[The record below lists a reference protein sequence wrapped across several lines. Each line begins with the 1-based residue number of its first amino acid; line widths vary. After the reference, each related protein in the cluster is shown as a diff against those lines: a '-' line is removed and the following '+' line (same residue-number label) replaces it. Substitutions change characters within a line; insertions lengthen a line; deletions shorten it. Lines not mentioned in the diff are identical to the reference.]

1 MLGKTLCRED
11 ETSYVVQ
18 YEKRKIQE
26 CADTLYNF
34 ANVFLIE
41 EKEEEKEN
49 DRQSLFFKKRLVEN
63 RVLMADHLKEMAK
76 IMKERAE
83 ESIKIIRLG
92 ERREKQIAKL
102 LLMEGLI
109 LEDIYLLEKG
119 NIRKEVVIRLYQ
131 SNTYGKSR
139 FYSTEEVAA
148 FLSVFL
154 NMRLVPAF
162 RTPFFILDK
171 PAEFHFDEDTKYMV
185 LTGFSKAVKEGEK
198 ISGDNFSF
206 LETEDRKFYG
216 ILSDGMGSGE
226 KACRDSETVI
236 EMAEKFLESGFS
248 KELTAQII
256 NDSFI
261 IQGEGKNMSTLDFC
275 GIDLYTAKAQF
286 LKVGAA
292 YGFLKRD
299 SYVEKIPSIS
309 LPLGVFHSMEMNHL
323 EKQLLD
329 GDYIFL
335 FSDGVIDYFF
345 GEEGENFLK
354 ELIMEIPYKRPAEMA
369 SYIMKHAISAGKG
382 KIKDDM
388 TVLVLGIW
396 ENENCRKDSEN
407 REFV

>member
-1 MLGKTLCRED
+1 MLGKTLCKE
-11 ETSYVVQ
+11 EESSYIVQ
-18 YEKRKIQE
+18 YEKRKMQD
-26 CADTLYNF
+26 CADTLQDF
-34 ANVFLIE
+34 ANVFLKE
-41 EKEEEKEN
+41 EKEEERES
-49 DRQSLFFKKRLVEN
+49 DRQSLFLKKRLREN
-63 RVLMADHLKEMAK
+63 RLLMADHLKEMAK

-83 ESIKIIRLG
+83 ENIKIIRLG
-92 ERREKQIAKL
+92 EKQEKQMIKML
-102 LLMEGLI
+102 LLEGLV

-119 NIRKEVVIRLYQ
+119 NTRKEVVVRLYQ
-131 SNTYGKSR
+131 GNTYGKSK

-148 FLSVFL
+148 FLSVIL
-154 NMRLVPAF
+154 NLRLVPSF
-162 RTPFFILDK
+162 QTPFFIMDK
-171 PAEFHFDEDTKYMV
+171 PGEFRFEEDTKYMV

-206 LETEDRKFYG
+206 LETEDRNFYG

-226 KACRDSETVI
+226 KACKDSETVI
-236 EMAEKFLESGFS
+236 EMAEKFLEAGFS

-256 NDSFI
+256 NDSLI
-261 IQGEGKNMSTLDFC
+261 INGEGKNMSTLDFC

-292 YGFLKRD
+292 YGILKRD

-354 ELIMEIPYKRPAEMA
+354 ELIMEIPYKRPTEMA
-369 SYIMKHAISAGKG
+369 SYIMKYAISAGKG

-388 TVLVLGIW
+388 TILVMGIW
-396 ENENCRKDSEN
+396 ENENER
-407 REFV
+407 REGE